1 VTHHVTHHPNRS
13 LPNRRLLLAC
23 CIALLLAGAAL
34 LFVASA
40 HATGTQPEAK
50 TVDQDVQAL
59 KKELVDL
66 NRDLFR
72 LEEELLYPASTQVAV
87 FLSVNLGTFFALD
100 SVQLELDGK
109 EVANYLYTE
118 REVEA
123 LHRGGVQKLF
133 LGNLKAGEHEL
144 VAVFTGK
151 GPHDRDYRR
160 GTTVKFE
167 KAVGAKYVE
176 LRITDR
182 EASLQP
188 EFAVRQWE

>member
-1 VTHHVTHHPNRS
+1 MKPNGPHR
-13 LPNRRLLLAC
+13 LPNRGWQV
-23 CIALLLAGAAL
+23 I
-34 LFVASA
+34 VASA
-40 HATGTQPEAK
+40 LLIGCAVLLAWRADATEAAAGVR

-59 KKELVDL
+59 KKELVAL

-87 FLSVNLGTFFALD
+87 FLSVNVGTFFALD
-100 SVQLELDGK
+100 SVQLEVDGK

-123 LHRGGVQKLF
+123 LHRGGVQKLY

-151 GPHDRDYRR
+151 GPHERDYRR
-160 GTTVKFE
+160 GTTLRFD

-182 EASLQP
+182 DAALQP